1 MVRLEK
7 DIKLFKEELSRLS
20 WFMRGGVTLQEL
32 LHIYSNEDR
41 EAMYSVVKE
50 NLEASK
56 NAQMP
61 LI

>member
-1 MVRLEK
+1 
-7 DIKLFKEELSRLS
+7 
-20 WFMRGGVTLQEL
+20 MRGGVTLQEL